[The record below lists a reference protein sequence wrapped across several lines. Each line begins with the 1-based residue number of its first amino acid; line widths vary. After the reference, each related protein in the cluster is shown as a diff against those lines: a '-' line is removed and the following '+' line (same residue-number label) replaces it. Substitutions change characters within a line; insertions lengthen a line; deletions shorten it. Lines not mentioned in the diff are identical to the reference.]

1 MKNKYNKNN
10 IKIYGHVDNPFEK
23 FNKDID
29 LFCLTS
35 RFDGTP
41 NVLGEAISFKIPCVA
56 PKSVGNVNELLG
68 NGKFGNIYKPGD
80 EKNFIAVELV
90 LIGLSL
96 TWIASSIAGL
106 YHFGIEMNF
115 WTGPDGCSS
124 SIDFSKDTLKY
135 LLNKSPIKCDEV
147 MFSIFGLSL
156 AGWNAL
162 MSFIMFMIV
171 SVFLTNKRFIK
182 V

>member
-1 MKNKYNKNN
+1 MPIN
-10 IKIYGHVDNPFEK
+10 IIFK
-23 FNKDID
+23 
-29 LFCLTS
+29 
-35 RFDGTP
+35 
-41 NVLGEAISFKIPCVA
+41 ISFLVSFIMLISAFYLEYFHGALPCDLCITQRWFHGAIIAYSLVIIFILN
-56 PKSVGNVNELLG
+56 KTSISKKLLLLG
-68 NGKFGNIYKPGD
+68 GTI
-80 EKNFIAVELV
+80 LW
-90 LIGLSL
+90 LS
-96 TWIASSIAGL
+96 SSIAGL

-124 SIDFSKDTLKY
+124 NIDFSKDTLKY